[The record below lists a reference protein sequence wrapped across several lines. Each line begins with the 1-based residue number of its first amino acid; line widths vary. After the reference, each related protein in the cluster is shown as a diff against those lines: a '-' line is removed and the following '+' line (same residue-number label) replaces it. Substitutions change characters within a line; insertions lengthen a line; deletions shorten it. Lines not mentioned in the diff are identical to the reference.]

1 MSLSL
6 ALRTLTR
13 QCQQEEEEQPPRIA
27 NRVGRVLGR
36 CFDFML
42 TIQNPLAL
50 TEIPG
55 RDARFLSKAGQ
66 DLVRDF
72 LSAALILLSPRNNS
86 IQMSNFLPCQR
97 PLLSLT
103 SHNGLLTPIFHGW

>member
-72 LSAALILLSPRNNS
+72 LSAALILLSPRK
-86 IQMSNFLPCQR
+86 QLHPDVELPAVPKTASFADQ
-97 PLLSLT
+97 S
-103 SHNGLLTPIFHGW
+103 